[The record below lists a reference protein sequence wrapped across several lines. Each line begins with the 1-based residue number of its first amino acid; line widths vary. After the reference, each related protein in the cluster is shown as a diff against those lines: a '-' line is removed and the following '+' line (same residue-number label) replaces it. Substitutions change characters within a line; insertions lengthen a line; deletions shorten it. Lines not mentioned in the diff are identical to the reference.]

1 MLMSKTLGYNQGV
14 WIKLDIVLDD
24 YTYRLMYVCVLI
36 QQGTSGPSHKPLK
49 CRVMH
54 HKVIA
59 HQMCAVQMLGWLN
72 KITNY
77 SGLLK

>member
-1 MLMSKTLGYNQGV
+1 
-14 WIKLDIVLDD
+14 
-24 YTYRLMYVCVLI
+24 MYILL

-59 HQMCAVQMLGWLN
+59 HQICAVQMLGWLN

-77 SGLLK
+77 SGLLNVHNAHHMY